1 MKLFERIVSNRQA
14 VENKT
19 ADKNICETEGGGSIL
34 SPRRV
39 AKILEEKTISRFL
52 FDILHQW
59 GKLDL
64 SCDNTLFTVQ
74 AIDPFE
80 ETNPFSRKIRKI
92 LAAH

>member
-1 MKLFERIVSNRQA
+1 M
-14 VENKT
+14 
-19 ADKNICETEGGGSIL
+19 ETNGSDRRRSKIKPPIKIFVKRKGGSIL

-52 FDILHQW
+52 FDILHHW

-74 AIDPFE
+74 TIDPFE
-80 ETNPFSRKIRKI
+80 ETNPFSRKT
-92 LAAH
+92 

>member
-1 MKLFERIVSNRQA
+1 MA
-14 VENKT
+14 ATADENKT
-19 ADKNICETEGGGSIL
+19 ADKNICETEGGSIL

-39 AKILEEKTISRFL
+39 AKILEEKTIPRFL
-52 FDILHQW
+52 FDILHQQ

-80 ETNPFSRKIRKI
+80 KTNPFGFEKNVNFRDSGFPGI
-92 LAAH
+92 